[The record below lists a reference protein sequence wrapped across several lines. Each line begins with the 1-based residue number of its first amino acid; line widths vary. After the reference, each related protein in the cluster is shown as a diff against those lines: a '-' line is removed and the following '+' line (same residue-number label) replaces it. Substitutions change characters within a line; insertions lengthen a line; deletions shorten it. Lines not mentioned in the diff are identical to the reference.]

1 MGLRGGASRWA
12 VVFIHQQAVG
22 NRVGSCDKVSLPTQ
36 IRHLLTVGMTVG
48 DGLRPAECHTH
59 GYIQDA
65 LAGMEQSHPLSS
77 TTIAYLWRREPL
89 GVLKML
95 RSPLREVLDAEPP
108 LRSLRSL
115 CVRSTFVRKAR

>member
-77 TTIAYLWRREPL
+77 TTIAYLWRREPF
-89 GVLKML
+89 GVPKYRVALC
-95 RSPLREVLDAEPP
+95 A
-108 LRSLRSL
+108 SLRMFRWAEVKNSFFLFL
-115 CVRSTFVRKAR
+115 CLETI

>member
-1 MGLRGGASRWA
+1 MRFETREPENHACIMGLRGGASRWA

-77 TTIAYLWRREPL
+77 TTIAYLWRREPF
-89 GVLKML
+89 GVTTIAYLW
-95 RSPLREVLDAEPP
+95 RREPFGVTTIAYL
-108 LRSLRSL
+108 
-115 CVRSTFVRKAR
+115 